1 MAIVITGA
9 TGQLGTL
16 VIDSLLERGAAPAD
30 IVAGGR
36 NVERLEQ
43 LASKGV
49 RTAVIDY
56 ARPETAAEAIS
67 AGDTVVLISGNEVGT
82 RVAQH
87 ETIIDA
93 AKDAGAAR
101 IIYTSVLGGDPD
113 ALILAPEHVATE
125 SLIRES
131 GLTYTVARNGW
142 YTENYIAEIA
152 QGETTGVIA
161 NSAGRGRVA
170 SASRADY
177 ASGIAALAL
186 EDGHDGKV
194 YEFSGDK
201 AWDFDEFAK
210 TLADAIGRDVE
221 YRALTT
227 EEHAAALTSNA
238 VDEDTIGFITGLDAN
253 IRDGALGLTTGDLS
267 RVSGRPT
274 TTLAETLRTL
284 TA

>member
-30 IVAGGR
+30 ILAGGR

-43 LASKGV
+43 LAAKGV

-56 ARPETAAEAIS
+56 ARPETAAAAIS

-93 AKDAGAAR
+93 AKTAGAAR

-131 GLTYTVARNGW
+131 GLPATVVRNGW
-142 YTENYIAEIA
+142 YTENYVADIA

-161 NSAGRGRVA
+161 NSAGTGRVA

-177 ASGIAALAL
+177 ASGIAAVAL
-186 EDGHDGKV
+186 EDGHEGKV

-227 EEHAAALTSNA
+227 QEHRAALTSNG
-238 VDEDTIGFITGLDAN
+238 VDERAIDFITGLDTN

-274 TTLAETLRTL
+274 TPLAETLRTL

>member
-16 VIDSLLERGAAPAD
+16 VIDSLIERGAAPTE

-36 NVERLEQ
+36 NAERLEQ
-43 LASKGV
+43 LAAKGL
-49 RTAVIDY
+49 RTATIDY
-56 ARPETAAEAIS
+56 SRPETAAAAIS
-67 AGDTVVLISGNEVGT
+67 AGDTVVLISGSEVGT

-87 ETIIDA
+87 ETVINA
-93 AKDAGAAR
+93 AKAAGAAR
-101 IIYTSVLGGDPD
+101 IVYTSVLGGDPD

-131 GLTYTVARNGW
+131 GLPATIARNGW
-142 YTENYIAEIA
+142 YTENYVADIA

-161 NSAGRGRVA
+161 NSAGKGRVA
-170 SASRADY
+170 SATRADY
-177 ASGIAALAL
+177 AAGIAAIAL
-186 EDGHDGKV
+186 EDGHEGKV
-194 YEFSGDK
+194 YEFSGDE
-201 AWDFDEFAK
+201 AWDFDEFAA
-210 TLADAIGRDVE
+210 TLAEAIGRDVE

-227 EEHAAALTSNA
+227 EEHAAALTSNGL
-238 VDEDTIGFITGLDAN
+238 DEGTIGFITGLDTN
-253 IRDGALGLTTGDLS
+253 IRDGALALSTGDLS

-274 TTLAETLRTL
+274 TPLAETLRTL

>member
-56 ARPETAAEAIS
+56 ARPETAADAIS

-131 GLTYTVARNGW
+131 GLPYTVARNGW

>member
-93 AKDAGAAR
+93 ANDAGAAR

-131 GLTYTVARNGW
+131 GLPYTVARNGW

-161 NSAGRGRVA
+161 NSAGKGRVA

-238 VDEDTIGFITGLDAN
+238 VDEGTIGFITGLDAN